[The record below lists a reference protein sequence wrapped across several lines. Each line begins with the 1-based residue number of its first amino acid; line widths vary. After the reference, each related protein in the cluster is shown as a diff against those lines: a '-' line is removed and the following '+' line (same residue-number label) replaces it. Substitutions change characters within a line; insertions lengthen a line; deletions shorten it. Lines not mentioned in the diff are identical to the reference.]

1 MGKVTSKL
9 QATIPK
15 VIADRY
21 GIRPGT
27 EIEWMP
33 AGDSI
38 RVFPGNA
45 RPAALD
51 VDRRLELFDQAT
63 RRQSSR
69 PAGKSEAPAAG
80 RGWTREDLYGR
91 AGAR

>member
-1 MGKVTSKL
+1 VGKVTSKL

-38 RVFPGNA
+38 RVFPEDA
-45 RPAALD
+45 RPAPLD
-51 VDRRLELFDQAT
+51 VGRRLELFDQAT
-63 RRQSSR
+63 RRHSSR
-69 PAGKSEAPAAG
+69 PAGKSEAPPDG
-80 RGWTREDLYGR
+80 RGWTREDLYGG